1 MPFHNLPPLRSTSH
15 HSHFE
20 SDGSAIHDQKP
31 YDWDHP
37 DFACVSPA
45 WPPIRFHLPARPYKI
60 ALVERGGCDFAHKI
74 RAAQERGAGAV
85 VVGDGAARIGE
96 TDAEGL
102 KREGLITMFSPGEW
116 RVTPSR
122 YGPASHRPCKEAQRC
137 PLADHESDDTEEIFI
152 PSVFV
157 SRASFLVLRDM
168 IANGTSSGHSEGPGL
183 WVELSQGSD
192 EGG

>member
-1 MPFHNLPPLRSTSH
+1 MIP
-15 HSHFE
+15 
-20 SDGSAIHDQKP
+20 DQSP

-74 RAAQERGAGAV
+74 RAAQERGAAAV

-102 KREGLITMFSPGEW
+102 KREGLITMFSPGECGAH
-116 RVTPSR
+116 RSRHCTSIVTVKQRKERFWLITKQTIPRRSTFQA
-122 YGPASHRPCKEAQRC
+122 YLSPARLS
-137 PLADHESDDTEEIFI
+137 
-152 PSVFV
+152 
-157 SRASFLVLRDM
+157 SF
-168 IANGTSSGHSEGPGL
+168 
-183 WVELSQGSD
+183 
-192 EGG
+192 